1 MVPFAI
7 LPRRFTNHSVV
18 STLLANINLQEC
30 LKTMSYSNPRATTT
44 PTHALMPWVVWGLG
58 CLFYFYECLLQ
69 VSPSVMSNELMR
81 DFSVTSQTLGVLSGI
96 YFYSYAA
103 MQLPGGVLMDYF
115 GPQRL
120 LTIATTICAISTIAF
135 GLTDNFFMA
144 CIARLMIGF
153 GSAFAA
159 VGAMKLAAN
168 WFPAERFALL
178 TGMMVTIGMLG
189 AIGGEAPLALLID
202 NTGWRHSMV
211 IMGSIGLFLAV
222 LIFAIAKDVPKHHTI
237 ANTHSSKDDEPMLQ
251 SLIALLRN
259 KQLWLVA
266 FYGGLMYMATPI
278 FCGLWGVPFL
288 MFKLHLAKSTAA
300 NYISLVFVG
309 WAIASPLWGIFSNRI
324 GKRKPP
330 MYIGCVGALIS
341 CSIFIYLPT
350 DRTWIIEAAL
360 LLFGI
365 FSAGFLPAFAVAKEL
380 CSKHYVA
387 TGLSFMNM
395 MNMIG
400 IAVGQPVIGYI
411 LDQLWAGQMNDNVRV
426 YPLEAYQIGL
436 SILPIGMFIALLILP
451 KLRETNCKSIIA

>member
-1 MVPFAI
+1 MA
-7 LPRRFTNHSVV
+7 
-18 STLLANINLQEC
+18 
-30 LKTMSYSNPRATTT
+30 YSNHQSAKRSSLPIKSI
-44 PTHALMPWVVWGLG
+44 MPWVVWGLG

-69 VSPSVMSNELMR
+69 VSPSVMSSELMR

-115 GPQRL
+115 GPHRL
-120 LTIATTICAISTIAF
+120 LTIATAICAVSTISF
-135 GLTDNFFMA
+135 GLTDSFLMA

-168 WFPAERFALL
+168 WFPAERFAFL
-178 TGMMVTIGMLG
+178 TGLMVTIGMLG

-202 NTGWRHSMV
+202 NYGWRESMV
-211 IMGSIGLFLAV
+211 IMGAIGIVLTV
-222 LIFAIAKDVPKHHTI
+222 LIFAMAKDIPEDAKSVTLP
-237 ANTHSSKDDEPMLQ
+237 NTQVDEEPILK
-251 SLIALLRN
+251 SLAALFKN
-259 KQLWLVA
+259 KQLWIVA

-288 MFKLHLAKSTAA
+288 MFKMHIAKATAA

-309 WAIASPLWGIFSNRI
+309 WAIASPLWGIYSNRI
-324 GKRKPP
+324 GRRKPP
-330 MYIGCVGALIS
+330 MLIGCIGALIS
-341 CSIFIYLPT
+341 CTVFIYAPIKSGF
-350 DRTWIIEAAL
+350 IIQL
-360 LLFGI
+360 FLFSFGI

-380 CSKHYVA
+380 CNKRYVA

-400 IAVGQPVIGYI
+400 IAIGQPFIGYI
-411 LDQLWAGQMNDNVRV
+411 LDRLWQGEIVDKVRV
-426 YPLEAYQIGL
+426 YPLEAYQIAL
-436 SILPIGMFIALLILP
+436 SIIPIGMLIALFLLP
-451 KLRETNCKSIIA
+451 FLRETYCKSSEEG

>member
-1 MVPFAI
+1 MTYSRP
-7 LPRRFTNHSVV
+7 HSVTPN
-18 STLLANINLQEC
+18 TLRIN
-30 LKTMSYSNPRATTT
+30 SI
-44 PTHALMPWVVWGLG
+44 MPWLVWGLG

-69 VSPSVMSNELMR
+69 VSPSVMSSELMR
-81 DFSVTSQTLGVLSGI
+81 DFSVTSQTLGILSGI

-144 CIARLMIGF
+144 CLARLMIGF

-159 VGAMKLAAN
+159 VGAMKLAVN

-189 AIGGEAPLALLID
+189 AIGGEAPLAMLID
-202 NTGWRHSMV
+202 YCGWRHSML
-211 IMGSIGLFLAV
+211 IMGGIGLVLAV
-222 LIFAIAKDVPKHHTI
+222 LIFSVAKDVPNTTDANAHHPDHDI
-237 ANTHSSKDDEPMLQ
+237 DEPVIS
-251 SLIALLRN
+251 SLIALLKN

-288 MFKLHLAKSTAA
+288 MFKMHVAKAAAA
-300 NYISLVFVG
+300 NYVSLVFVG

-324 GKRKPP
+324 GRRKTS
-330 MYIGCVGALIS
+330 MYIGSVGALIS
-341 CSIFIYLPT
+341 CTMFIYAP
-350 DRTWIIEAAL
+350 IESSWL
-360 LLFGI
+360 MEFFLFTFGI

-380 CSKHYVA
+380 CSKKYVA

-395 MNMIG
+395 MNMVG
-400 IAVGQPVIGYI
+400 IAIGQPVIGYI
-411 LDQLWAGQMNDNVRV
+411 LDKLWTGEIIDKVRV

-436 SILPIGMFIALLILP
+436 AILPIGMIISLLILP
-451 KLRETNCKSIIA
+451 RLRETYCKSVQD

>member
-1 MVPFAI
+1 MTYNKQHTATAEP
-7 LPRRFTNHSVV
+7 V
-18 STLLANINLQEC
+18 SI
-30 LKTMSYSNPRATTT
+30 KTI
-44 PTHALMPWVVWGLG
+44 MPWIVWGLG

-69 VSPSVMSNELMR
+69 VSPSVMSSELMR
-81 DFSVTSQTLGVLSGI
+81 DFEVTSKTLGILSGI

-103 MQLPGGVLMDYF
+103 MQLPGGVMMDYF

-120 LTIATTICAISTIAF
+120 LTIATTICSVSTIAF

-144 CIARLMIGF
+144 CLARLMIGF

-202 NTGWRHSMV
+202 NFGWRESMV
-211 IMGSIGLFLAV
+211 IMGCVGLVLAV
-222 LIFAIAKDVPKHHTI
+222 LIFAIAKDIPKHTQ
-237 ANTHSSKDDEPMLQ
+237 NTAHAHAYSDDEPVFQ
-251 SLIALLRN
+251 SLVAILKN
-259 KQLWLVA
+259 KQLWFVA
-266 FYGGLMYMATPI
+266 LYGGLMYMATPV

-288 MFKLHLAKSTAA
+288 MFKMHIAKATAA

-324 GKRKPP
+324 GRRKPP
-330 MYIGCVGALIS
+330 MYIGCVGAII
-341 CSIFIYLPT
+341 CSTIFIYAPIT
-350 DRTWIIEAAL
+350 SGWIIEFFLFA
-360 LLFGI
+360 FGI

-380 CSKHYVA
+380 CSKRYVA

-395 MNMIG
+395 MNMVG
-400 IAVGQPVIGYI
+400 IAIAQPVIGYI
-411 LDQLWAGQMNDNVRV
+411 LDKLWGGEIVDKVRV
-426 YPLEAYQIGL
+426 YPLEAYHIAL
-436 SILPIGMFIALLILP
+436 ALLPVGMLVSLLILP
-451 KLRETNCKSIIA
+451 RIRETNCTNVQD